1 MQVESEPQVI
11 VQKPLLQT
19 WPVGQA
25 LPQVPQLALSVA
37 VLAQ

>member
-1 MQVESEPQVI
+1 VQVVSAPQVM

-19 WPVGQA
+19 WPVLQV
-25 LPQVPQLALSVA
+25 LPQVPQSVLSVA